1 MYVIMYSEG
10 DCYMYLNDMIQLF
23 FGLYVIIDEVGVL
36 VKLLVRCI
44 SYCDDKRIDFWF
56 FVFEV

>member
-1 MYVIMYSEG
+1 MYSEG

-23 FGLYVIIDEVGVL
+23 FGLYVSIDEVGVL
-36 VKLLVRCI
+36 FKLLVRCI